1 LLEYGKKPLKKK
13 NEKGGEKEKMNA
25 KYKKSLKFV
34 TLLMTALLI
43 ATVSAEIYNYMYIN
57 GTGTITTTGLRWG
70 IGPDAPAGTTV
81 TGPTVTVALT
91 TNEGNPRN
99 YTQCLN
105 VTNLDAALTHSF
117 NITVSSSTG
126 DVAEFTE
133 FNLVLFD
140 ASNNEVAVLNLLSQG
155 SSATLLTIGTS
166 EVWPILFE
174 LIPVASPTPDAS
186 VTFTVTLVYV

>member
-1 LLEYGKKPLKKK
+1 
-13 NEKGGEKEKMNA
+13 MNMN
-25 KYKKSLKFV
+25 YKKGLKLV
-34 TLLMTALLI
+34 TLLITALLI
-43 ATVSAEIYNYMYIN
+43 ATASAEIYNYMYIN

-81 TGPTVTVALT
+81 SGPTVTVALT

-105 VTNLDAALTHSF
+105 VTNLDDALTHSF

-126 DVAEFTE
+126 DIGNFTE
-133 FNLVLFD
+133 FKLVLFN
-140 ASNNEVAVLNLLSQG
+140 ASNAEVAVLDLLAQG
-155 SSATLLTIGTS
+155 STATFLTIGTS

-174 LIPVASPTPDAS
+174 LVPIASPTPNAQ
-186 VTFTVTLVYV
+186 VTFEVTLVYA

>member
-1 LLEYGKKPLKKK
+1 
-13 NEKGGEKEKMNA
+13 MNA
-25 KYKKSLKFV
+25 KYKKSLKIV
-34 TLLMTALLI
+34 TLMITALLI
-43 ATVSAEIYNYMYIN
+43 ATASAEIYNYMYIN

-70 IGPDAPAGTTV
+70 IGPDAPAGTTI

-105 VTNLDAALTHSF
+105 VTNLDASAHSF

-126 DVAEFTE
+126 DVGNFTE

-140 ASNNEVAVLNLLSQG
+140 ASSSQVAVLDLLTQG
-155 SSATLLTIGTS
+155 SDATSLSIGAS

-174 LIPVASPTPDAS
+174 LIPIASPTPDAA
-186 VTFTVTLVYV
+186 VTFQVTLVYV